1 MLHQSQTN
9 TTPILCQQRITV
21 RLLAWALLPFSII
34 LALNSPDISTNITTF
49 DAVTT
54 VSDVEL
60 FDLIDDVGIDLGHD
74 GDHEDDSSTSQT
86 IELALVG
93 ERYSLPLPCE
103 EHIRDVT
110 VYVLPSI
117 SEPHNEIFV
126 PPPANVS

>member
-1 MLHQSQTN
+1 MVNQNHIVPASLRQH
-9 TTPILCQQRITV
+9 IVV
-21 RLLAWALLPFSII
+21 RLFAWILLPFSIV
-34 LALNSPDISTNITTF
+34 LALNSPDIATNITTF

-54 VSDVEL
+54 VSDVAL
-60 FDLIDDVGIDLGHD
+60 FNLIDDVGIDLGHD